1 MEHLI
6 LTYRIFYI
14 VPAFINL
21 LLGIFNKK
29 RKEFRRKKSMK
40 ILLLT
45 NLKNEE
51 SKEDIWIADI
61 LKKDGNIVDIS
72 WIDYDEK
79 LDEKYDVFIKRN
91 IWLSDDHDYE

>member
-21 LLGIFNKK
+21 LLGIFKKK

>member
-1 MEHLI
+1 
-6 LTYRIFYI
+6 
-14 VPAFINL
+14 
-21 LLGIFNKK
+21 
-29 RKEFRRKKSMK
+29 MK